1 MIRSPSGGS
10 TVGRMSELE
19 DDIDRLATEIGFS
32 GVVRVDR
39 GDRSHA
45 RAYGLANRA
54 YGVANTVETQF
65 GIASGVKGMTAL
77 TVVSLI
83 EDGTLLLTTRARDLL
98 GSDLPLID
106 DRVTVEHL
114 LGHRSGIGDYL
125 DEDAGGEI
133 TDYAMPIGVH
143 LLSTTEQYIV
153 VLDGHPMKFAPGEQF
168 AYCNSGYVV
177 LALLAERATGVLFGD
192 LVRARVLAPAGM
204 HDTAFLRSDDL
215 PARAATG
222 YLSPPR
228 GAGDH
233 VDDRTNVLHLP
244 VCGSGDGG
252 LFSTVGDLH
261 LFWRALID
269 GHVVSSRWVAEM
281 TRARSDVPSQDLRY
295 GLGFWLHGTNDAI
308 FLEGYDAGVS
318 FRSLYRPARGRPS
331 EAVTFTVISNYSAGA
346 WPVARRLA
354 EVLM

>member
-1 MIRSPSGGS
+1 
-10 TVGRMSELE
+10 MSEL
-19 DDIDRLATEIGFS
+19 DQDVSRLVSEIGFS

-39 GDRSHA
+39 GDHSFV

-54 YGVANTVETQF
+54 YGRANAVDTQF

-83 EDGTLLLTTRARDLL
+83 EDGTLSLTTRARDLL

-106 DRVTVEHL
+106 NLVTVEHL
-114 LGHRSGIGDYL
+114 LGHCSGIGDYL
-125 DEDAGGEI
+125 DESAGGEI
-133 TDYAMPIGVH
+133 TDYAMPFGVH
-143 LLSTTEQYIV
+143 LLDTTEHYIAA
-153 VLDGHPMKFAPGEQF
+153 LDGHPMQFAPGEHF

-177 LALLAERATGVLFGD
+177 LALLAERATRVPFGD
-192 LVRARVLAPAGM
+192 LVRARVCVPASM
-204 HDTAFLRSDDL
+204 HHTAFLRSDEL

-222 YLSPPR
+222 YLSPPQASD
-228 GAGDH
+228 GH
-233 VDDRTNVLHLP
+233 VDDRTNVFHLP

-252 LFSTVGDLH
+252 LYSTVGDMH
-261 LFWRALID
+261 SFWRALID
-269 GHVVSSRWVAEM
+269 GRIVSPRWVVEM
-281 TRARSDVPSQDLRY
+281 TRPHRDVPSEDLRY
-295 GLGFWLHGTNDAI
+295 GLGFWLSGTDDAI

-318 FRSLYRPARGRPS
+318 FRSLYRPAGGEMS
-331 EAVTFTVISNYSAGA
+331 QAVTFTVISNHSEGA